1 MKCLQLLL
9 PMALLGAIPTAHGAI
24 VYSGLQN
31 IAIPYTFSGVYVNIQ
46 TLGTS
51 FNQPADFD
59 TSPWL
64 NLDFGGVDISNGVL
78 ITPIVIGVGLDQ
90 VSNLSGGSTVGPAG
104 IFASG
109 PNASTTHLG
118 PAVDQFQSNTPGYIG
133 FSFNASPAGPTN
145 YGWMRISIND
155 SGTGNGTVHDWAYE
169 DVASTSLPAGVPEP
183 TGLALRL
190 WGISSVLLRRARA
203 S

>member
-1 MKCLQLLL
+1 MT
-9 PMALLGAIPTAHGAI
+9 LLGAIPTAHGAI

-31 IAIPYTFSGVYVNIQ
+31 IAIPYSFSGVYVNIQ

-64 NLDFGGVDISNGVL
+64 NLDFGGVDISNGVS
-78 ITPIVIGVGLDQ
+78 ISPIVIGVGLDQ
-90 VSNLSGGSTVGPAG
+90 VTNLSGGSAVGPAAS
-104 IFASG
+104 FASS

-133 FSFNASPAGPTN
+133 FSFNASPAGPAK

-169 DVASTSLPAGVPEP
+169 DVAGTSLPAGVVPEP
-183 TGLALRL
+183 TGLALIL
-190 WGISSVLLRRARA
+190 WGMGSVLLRRVRAR
-203 S
+203 